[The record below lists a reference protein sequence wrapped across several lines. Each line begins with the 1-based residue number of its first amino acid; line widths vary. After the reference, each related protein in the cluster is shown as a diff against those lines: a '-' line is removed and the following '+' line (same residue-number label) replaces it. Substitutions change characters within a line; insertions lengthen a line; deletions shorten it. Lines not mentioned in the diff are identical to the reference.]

1 MGHTPSQPSRGRPR
15 SAGDDEHERQHRDS
29 NRNHQHGAG
38 IHFAFLPLLPQSHSR
53 ETGNLVATSV
63 FVATCWRSES
73 KDLLLDRAKTW
84 TVSYARYCAGD
95 VAGELRSRCRTGQ
108 RFRARSGFASGLSSP
123 TTLSSNRLR
132 AGQKQGHSLAET
144 PSFGSSGASKK
155 PGERTEWRSPVSPK
169 RKIGLVV
176 RIDWGVEGAT
186 SGLPTQL
193 TVFAIR
199 LDGQLIS
206 GYRAYWDRGTA
217 LEAAGLSE

>member
-1 MGHTPSQPSRGRPR
+1 MSQESFEVVAELARDFEQGDWVRVRALFTDDAELQPPEGWPE
-15 SAGDDEHERQHRDS
+15 AGP
-29 NRNHQHGAG
+29 
-38 IHFAFLPLLPQSHSR
+38 F
-53 ETGNLVATSV
+53 
-63 FVATCWRSES
+63 
-73 KDLLLDRAKTW
+73 
-84 TVSYARYCAGD
+84 
-95 VAGELRSRCRTGQ
+95 
-108 RFRARSGFASGLSSP
+108 
-123 TTLSSNRLR
+123 
-132 AGQKQGHSLAET
+132 LAET

-206 GYRAYWDRGTA
+206 GYRAYWDRGKA